1 MSTRIKAA
9 IGIAV
14 VAVLAVVVWAS
25 IARKDKNLVRVTT
38 AKTAKVPLV
47 ATVSCNGRVRA
58 KTKVD
63 ISSQVMG
70 QIVTLAVVE
79 GEHVK
84 KGDLLLQIDKAQ
96 YDANAQATQAG
107 LDALFAQ
114 RESDRFTR
122 QQAERDLERTRKNFE
137 AHIESEQNLQKA
149 QLVLDS
155 AKANE
160 NADERRI
167 EQARQNLL
175 ANKDSLKKTTL
186 ISPIDGVV
194 TAKPV
199 EQGENAIVGTMN
211 NPGTVLLTVSDMS
224 IVEGEMEVDETDVP
238 HVKLGQKASLT
249 FDAYPDKKFD
259 GRVTEIGGSPITKSA
274 LGTDSSA
281 VNFKV
286 KVQVTNPP
294 DNIRPGFS
302 VSGKIETDRREAA
315 LAIPIPA
322 LVVADPASLERPK
335 PGKKATPTSGTAV
348 AAPAPPADRGPR
360 REEEGRRGRVRRQEG
375 RDGRLPEDQDRDQRR
390 PSDRDRRGPRG
401 GRGDRHGP
409 VQGAPAAQDRRPRE
423 GRQLGTCGGRRE
435 EVLSP
440 RCSSGSSCASPGRRS
455 RRTSSAR
462 S

>member
-1 MSTRIKAA
+1 SRSMTTRIKVA
-9 IGIAV
+9 IGVAV
-14 VAVLAVVVWAS
+14 VFVLALVVYAS
-25 IARKDKNLVRVTT
+25 IRSRDKNLVRVTT
-38 AKTAKVPLV
+38 AKVAKAPLV

-84 KGDLLLQIDKAQ
+84 KGDLLLQIDKVQ
-96 YDANAQATQAG
+96 YDAGAQATQAG

-114 RESDRFTR
+114 READRFTR
-122 QQAERDLERTRKNFE
+122 EQAERDLDRTKKNFA

-149 QLVLDS
+149 QLGLDS
-155 AKANE
+155 ARANE
-160 NADERRI
+160 RADERRI
-167 EQARQNLL
+167 EQARANLL
-175 ANKDSLKKTTL
+175 ANKDSLKKTT
-186 ISPIDGVV
+186 ITSPIDGVV

-224 IVEGEMEVDETDVP
+224 IVEGEMEIDETDIP
-238 HVKLGQKASLT
+238 HVKIGQKAKLT

-259 GRVTEIGGSPITKSA
+259 GVVTEIGGSPITKSA

-286 KVQVTNPP
+286 KVQVETPP
-294 DNIRPGFS
+294 SNIRPGFS
-302 VSGKIETDRREAA
+302 VSGKIETDRRAST

-335 PGKKATPTSGTAV
+335 GKKPTPVPTPTAAAAEKKKDVEGVFIVKKDGAV
-348 AAPAPPADRGPR
+348 DFRPIKTGISADLQTEVLEGLADGEEIVTGPFKALR
-360 REEEGRRGRVRRQEG
+360 S
-375 RDGRLPEDQDRDQRR
+375 LKI
-390 PSDRDRRGPRG
+390 
-401 GRGDRHGP
+401 GDR
-409 VQGAPAAQDRRPRE
+409 VKVDNSAPSPDAAKK
-423 GRQLGTCGGRRE
+423 
-435 EVLSP
+435 S
-440 RCSSGSSCASPGRRS
+440 
-455 RRTSSAR
+455 
-462 S
+462 

>member
-14 VAVLAVVVWAS
+14 VAILAVVIWAS
-25 IARKDKNLVRVTT
+25 VARKDKNLVRVTT
-38 AKTAKVPLV
+38 AKVGKVPLV
-47 ATVSCNGRVRA
+47 STVSCNGRVRA

-79 GEHVK
+79 GDKVK

-122 QQAERDLERTRKNFE
+122 EQAERDLDRMKKNFK
-137 AHIESEQNLQKA
+137 ANIESEQNLQKA
-149 QLVLDS
+149 QLALDS

-160 NADERRI
+160 TADERRI
-167 EQARQNLL
+167 EQARANLM

-186 ISPIDGVV
+186 DGVV

-224 IVEGEMEVDETDVP
+224 VVEGEMEVDETDVP
-238 HVKLGQKASLT
+238 HVRLGQKASLT
-249 FDAYPDKKFD
+249 FDAYPEKKFE
-259 GRVTEIGGSPITKSA
+259 GKVTEIGGSPITKSA

-335 PGKKATPTSGTAV
+335 PGKKNDKPASGSAV
-348 AAPAPPADRGPR
+348 AAPAPPASAGPA
-360 REEEGRRGRVRRQEG
+360 EKKKDVEGVFVVTKAGTVEFKKIKTGINADLQTEVVEGLAEGDEIITGPFKALRQ
-375 RDGRLPEDQDRDQRR
+375 LKI
-390 PSDRDRRGPRG
+390 
-401 GRGDRHGP
+401 GDK
-409 VQGAPAAQDRRPRE
+409 VKVDNSAPAADAKK
-423 GRQLGTCGGRRE
+423 
-435 EVLSP
+435 S
-440 RCSSGSSCASPGRRS
+440 
-455 RRTSSAR
+455 
-462 S
+462 

>member
-1 MSTRIKAA
+1 MSTRIKVA

-14 VAVLAVVVWAS
+14 VAILAVVVWAS
-25 IARKDKNLVRVTT
+25 VARKDKNLVRVTT
-38 AKTAKVPLV
+38 TKVGKMPLV
-47 ATVSCNGRVRA
+47 STVSCNGRVRA

-79 GEHVK
+79 GDKVK

-114 RESDRFTR
+114 READRFAR
-122 QQAERDLERTRKNFE
+122 EQAERDLDRTKKNFK
-137 AHIESEQNLQKA
+137 ASIESEQNLQKA
-149 QLVLDS
+149 QLALDS

-167 EQARQNLL
+167 EQARANLM
-175 ANKDSLKKTTL
+175 ANKDSLRKTTL
-186 ISPIDGVV
+186 VSPIDGVV

-224 IVEGEMEVDETDVP
+224 VVEGEMEVDETDVP
-238 HVKLGQKASLT
+238 HVKLGQKATLT
-249 FDAYPDKKFD
+249 FDAYPDKKFE
-259 GRVTEIGGSPITKSA
+259 GKVTEIGGSPITKSA

-294 DNIRPGFS
+294 GNIRPGFS
-302 VSGKIETDRREAA
+302 VSGKIETDRRESA

-335 PGKKATPTSGTAV
+335 PGKKGGKDAPPAGGAV
-348 AAPAPPADRGPR
+348 AATTSASTASP
-360 REEEGRRGRVRRQEG
+360 
-375 RDGRLPEDQDRDQRR
+375 
-390 PSDRDRRGPRG
+390 
-401 GRGDRHGP
+401 
-409 VQGAPAAQDRRPRE
+409 APAAGPAEKKKDVE
-423 GRQLGTCGGRRE
+423 GVFVVTKAGTVEFRKIKTGINADLQTEVVEGLAEGDEVVTGPFKALRQLKIGDR
-435 EVLSP
+435 VKVDNAAPAADAKKS
-440 RCSSGSSCASPGRRS
+440 
-455 RRTSSAR
+455 
-462 S
+462 